1 MTNYKV
7 WGVHMGVH
15 VSDRPI
21 EGGYIAVGWPE
32 LETWPLLR
40 ARATPLKSA
49 LPKPTQTKSRVRS
62 QSMQEHYLSSLMSS
76 KRAISLFIRPKGI
89 VWLTLGG

>member
-7 WGVHMGVH
+7 WGIHMGVH

-21 EGGYIAVGWPE
+21 EGGYIAIGWPE
-32 LETWPLLR
+32 LGDLGAIETTRDAFKKRL
-40 ARATPLKSA
+40 A
-49 LPKPTQTKSRVRS
+49 LAYPNKSRVRS
-62 QSMQEHYLSSLMSS
+62 QSMQEHYSSSLMSS